1 MNEVL
6 ERRLEFLKLEAKGFS
21 LCEIVKLLSEKY
33 HTSERNIYYDAETRD
48 TWQPVLTQ
56 LFDLDKARLMV
67 TNRYD
72 YLYRMASLHFQTA
85 GDAQK
90 PAYLSKM
97 VDITDRLVLLLGL
110 ETLKEKQ
117 DKAKRATELEKA
129 LAETKALAGCVKACK
144 GLILTESNERKRR
157 LSYGE

>member
-1 MNEVL
+1 MNQVI

-33 HTSERNIYYDAETRD
+33 QTSERNIYYDAETRD

-67 TNRYD
+67 INRYD
-72 YLYRMASLHFQTA
+72 FLYRQASLHFQTA
-85 GDAQK
+85 SDAQK
-90 PAYLSKM
+90 PVYLSKM
-97 VDITDRLVLLLGL
+97 VEVTDRLVALLGL

-117 DKAKRATELEKA
+117 DGEKRKVEVENELAKSEPMIEA
-129 LAETKALAGCVKACK
+129 LSKL
-144 GLILTESNERKRR
+144 
-157 LSYGE
+157 